1 MPSMLDGD
9 VGHILG
15 GQRRALPAMIPRE
28 DGADLPGERSVGG
41 FRCSI
46 HPIDFDRRS
55 AEAAPKCVVINPP
68 DDSHVYRFF
77 VGGRNLHIVMG

>member
-15 GQRRALPAMIPRE
+15 GQRRALPAMI
-28 DGADLPGERSVGG
+28 ADLPGERSVGG
-41 FRCSI
+41 FRCI

-55 AEAAPKCVVINPP
+55 AKAAPKCVVINPP

>member
-1 MPSMLDGD
+1 M
-9 VGHILG
+9 
-15 GQRRALPAMIPRE
+15 E
-28 DGADLPGERSVGG
+28 
-41 FRCSI
+41 

-55 AEAAPKCVVINPP
+55 AGAAPKCVVFNPP